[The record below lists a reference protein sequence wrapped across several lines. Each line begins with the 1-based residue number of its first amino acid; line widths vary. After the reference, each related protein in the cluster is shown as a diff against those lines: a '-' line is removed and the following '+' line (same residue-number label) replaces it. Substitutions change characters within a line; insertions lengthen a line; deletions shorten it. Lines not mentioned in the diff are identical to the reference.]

1 MEKEIA
7 YIKAKLDTLCAAIM
21 GDPTDPEKPGL
32 ILRIDRLEQSRKFQS
47 RVLWVL
53 GGGVVTALFRTVI
66 TFFK

>member
-7 YIKAKLDTLCAAIM
+7 YIKAKLDLLCVAVM
-21 GDPTDPEKPGL
+21 GDLKNPDNPGL